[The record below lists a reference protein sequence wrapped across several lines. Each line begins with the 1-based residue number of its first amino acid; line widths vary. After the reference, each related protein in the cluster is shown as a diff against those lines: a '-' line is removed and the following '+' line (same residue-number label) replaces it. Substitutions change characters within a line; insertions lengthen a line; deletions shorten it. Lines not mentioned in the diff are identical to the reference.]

1 MRGISSAPG
10 YGAAAKSLH
19 WLVVVLLLAQFT
31 LGWTMPHV
39 GGKTLPVGL
48 IFWHVSIGMLLLAV
62 LLARLVWRLVHP
74 VPLLGGV
81 PPWQNWTAR
90 VTHVLLY
97 ATVFVQILLGWAN
110 AAARAWKV
118 DIFGL
123 APLPWIVP
131 AKSPIGMTAGDIH
144 DDFAFVL
151 LGLITLHVAA
161 ALYHHFVL
169 RDRVLWRMLPDA
181 GS

>member
-1 MRGISSAPG
+1 VV
-10 YGAAAKSLH
+10 AKSLH
-19 WLVVVLLLAQFT
+19 WLVAVLLLAQFT

-48 IFWHVSIGMLLLAV
+48 IFWHVSVGMLLLAV
-62 LLARLVWRLVHP
+62 ILGRFGWRLAHP

-81 PPWQNWTAR
+81 PVWQNWTAR

-97 ATVFVQILLGWAN
+97 AAVFVQILLGWAN
-110 AAARAWKV
+110 AAARAWTV

-131 AKSPIGMTAGDIH
+131 AKSPLGMAAGDIH

-151 LGLITLHVAA
+151 LALIALHVVA
-161 ALYHHFVL
+161 ALYHYFVL
-169 RDRVLWRMLPDA
+169 RDSVLRRMLPGV